1 MSKHVY
7 FFGAGKAEGK
17 SAMKNLLGGKG
28 ANLAEMT
35 NIGINVPA
43 GFTITTEVC
52 TLYYK
57 NKRQYPKEL
66 RAQVDLALKKVEKIM
81 GKKSEDTLF
90 IGCESRVNCD
100 QIVVS
105 PFEDGKIIVTV
116 GLDEKVGIGLAG
128 NFIGFRTGKFAD
140 EVNHENKKAIS
151 NNDKKALTAGVVTGV
166 VVYGLIS
173 CLGKK

>member
-1 MSKHVY
+1 
-7 FFGAGKAEGK
+7 
-17 SAMKNLLGGKG
+17 MKKL
-28 ANLAEMT
+28 
-35 NIGINVPA
+35 
-43 GFTITTEVC
+43 
-52 TLYYK
+52 
-57 NKRQYPKEL
+57 
-66 RAQVDLALKKVEKIM
+66 LALSMIFYSSLMSASFWKEILVDPIVKYPLSHAGLAGVAATLAVQKIM
-81 GKKSEDTLF
+81 GKESEDTLF

-166 VVYGLIS
+166 
-173 CLGKK
+173 